1 MDHKHLNRKERKKMD
16 LEKLSKFDKDVHL
29 IKCVDIIDNVSSI
42 YNYDKS
48 FAKTYLVECDDK
60 LNVMR
65 QNILLDATRDA
76 IIQGHLQ
83 LKEEK

>member
-42 YNYDKS
+42 CNYDKS